1 MRRCNNCEQ
10 EIEEDSAT
18 CLHCG
23 ADQVDCT
30 TESADLPA
38 PVGARIAG
46 GVLIANAIFVL
57 IGSIID
63 IENVAPINP
72 IGAAVM
78 DIVLGIALVRGSRKI
93 VVWVIVRVILG
104 LLLFSGLA
112 IASSDWASFWI
123 QIVLSSGVLLL
134 LVGNASRPR
143 IIAAGALLSL
153 YMVAAVAGLQ
163 QMATGRSFLTP
174 LYAKGLYDLEP
185 FEPGRLHG
193 SVVAYTIDPPDVGW
207 QPAHTRGRS
216 PRQPGGRPLARQP
229 GNRRSHHRDCRV
241 GRSGCRTHR
250 RGAVR
255 CGRFE
260 FRDGDRGFPSNGRVA
275 RTILGRQAEVLDL
288 SGTVGALSIRYRVA
302 CIASGA
308 TAIQIICF
316 AGPGVFPS
324 VEQDFDN
331 VIDSLFIGPWE
342 SSS

>member
-1 MRRCNNCEQ
+1 MRSCKNCEQ
-10 EIEEDSAT
+10 EIEADSAT
-18 CLHCG
+18 CPHCG

-38 PVGARIAG
+38 PVGARIVG
-46 GVLIANAIFVL
+46 GVLIANAILVL

-193 SVVAYTIDPPDVGW
+193 SVVAYTIEPPADGW
-207 QPAHTRGRS
+207 QLRTPEAARRDNPAVDHWLVNPAIDAHIIVIAES
-216 PRQPGGRPLARQP
+216 VDPGAELTVEAL
-229 GNRRSHHRDCRV
+229 SA
-241 GRSGCRTHR
+241 
-250 RGAVR
+250 AVVSN
-255 CGRFE
+255 FE
-260 FRDGDRGFPSNGRVA
+260 TAMEDFSLNDRVA

-302 CIASGA
+302 CVASGA